1 MQLPKVAITGGS
13 GRLGRY
19 VVDYFRDK
27 ADVTVIDI
35 RPPEQTD
42 VRFVEANIL
51 DCATLAAAFSGQ
63 EAVVH
68 LAAIANPRIAPADVT
83 FHTNVQG
90 TWNVLEAAEKAGVR
104 RVVATSSDAV
114 TGLHFNEE
122 NLCPEYLPIDEAH
135 ALRPVEFYALSKEV
149 NEVVCRSYANRGKLE
164 VLVIRPVHIVFP
176 PEWPELQARGDDVWN
191 YHLWGYVEPEDVARG
206 FYLAV
211 TVADV
216 SFNVF
221 FISAADSLCSRPTL
235 DMVKERFGKLP
246 EVRKPEIFEQNPHA
260 SILDISRAH
269 RVLGFEPTSDWK
281 RLIRGAEA
289 KGTA

>member
-27 ADVTVIDI
+27 ADVTVVDI
-35 RPPEQTD
+35 RPPEQAD

-51 DCATLAAAFSGQ
+51 DGAALATAFSGQ

-68 LAAIANPRIAPADVT
+68 LAAIPNPRIAPAAVT
-83 FHTNVQG
+83 FQTNVQG
-90 TWNVLEAAEKAGVR
+90 SWNVLDTAEKAGVR

-114 TGLHFNEE
+114 TGLHYNEE
-122 NLCPEYLPIDEAH
+122 NLCPAYLPIDEAH
-135 ALRPVEFYALSKEV
+135 ALRPVEFYALSKQV

-176 PEWPELQARGDDVWN
+176 SEWPELQTRGDDVQN
-191 YHLWGYVEPEDVARG
+191 YHLWGYVEPQDVAQA
-206 FYLAV
+206 FYRAV

-216 SFNVF
+216 RFDIF
-221 FISAADSLCSRPTL
+221 FIAAADSLCSRPTL
-235 DMVKERFGKLP
+235 DMVQERFGKLP
-246 EVRKPEIFEQNPHA
+246 EIRKPEVFERNPHA
-260 SILDISRAH
+260 TILDISRA
-269 RVLGFEPTSDWK
+269 RSVLGFEPTNNWR
-281 RLIRGAEA
+281 RLLP
-289 KGTA
+289 GTQATCTA